1 MKKPPSN
8 NRRNKYYGENIKD
21 YFFSRPLFYIFIV

>member
-8 NRRNKYYGENIKD
+8 NRRNKYYGENSKD
-21 YFFSRPLFYIFIV
+21 CFFSKPFFYIFIV